1 VKKLSEEGTAMSLGI
16 LAMEALD
23 FAIDN
28 EQQSM
33 RFYTDLAARAPG
45 AEMRALFESLVREEQ
60 GHKSRLEAILKGGK
74 LPEAG
79 RKVLRL
85 NLSDY
90 VPDIASH
97 DNLDY
102 GQSLVVAMKKEAA
115 AVHLYTDLA
124 REVDDEE
131 LRQTFT
137 FLAEEESRH
146 RLRFEREYAALTG
159 KTPGQVRGNGPN

>member
-1 VKKLSEEGTAMSLGI
+1 MSLGI

-28 EQQSM
+28 ERQSV
-33 RFYTDLAARAPG
+33 RFYTDLVSRATS
-45 AEMRALFESLVREEQ
+45 AEMRALFEGLVREER
-60 GHKSRLEAILKGGK
+60 GHEARLKAVLNAGK
-74 LPEAG
+74 LPESG
-79 RKVLRL
+79 KKVLRL

-90 VPDIASH
+90 IPNVPSY

-102 GQSLVVAMKKEAA
+102 AQSLVIAMKKEAA
-115 AVHLYTDLA
+115 AFNLYTDLA

-131 LRQTFT
+131 LRRTFT

-146 RLRFEREYAALTG
+146 RLRFEREYAVLTG
-159 KTPGQVRGNGPN
+159 KSSGQARGNGAN

>member
-1 VKKLSEEGTAMSLGI
+1 VTLGI

-33 RFYTDLAARAPG
+33 RFYADLAARAPG
-45 AEMRALFESLVREEQ
+45 AEMRALFQSLVREEQ
-60 GHKSRLEAILKGGK
+60 SHKNKLEAILKRGE

-79 RKVLRL
+79 KKVLKL

-90 VPDIASH
+90 VPDVGSYE
-97 DNLDY
+97 NLDY
-102 GQSLVVAMKKEAA
+102 GESLVVAMKKEAA
-115 AVHLYTDLA
+115 AYHLYTDLA

-131 LRQTFT
+131 LRRTFL
-137 FLAEEESRH
+137 FLAEEEARH
-146 RLRFEREYAALTG
+146 RLRFEREYAVLTG
-159 KTPGQVRGNGPN
+159 KTPAQVRGQGPN

>member
-1 VKKLSEEGTAMSLGI
+1 MSLGI

-28 EQQSM
+28 EQQSV
-33 RFYTDLAARAPG
+33 RFYTDLAGKAPN
-45 AEMRALFESLVREEQ
+45 AEMRALFEGLVREEQ
-60 GHKSRLEAILKGGK
+60 GHEARLKAVLKGGK
-74 LPEAG
+74 LPESGKKAL
-79 RKVLRL
+79 KL

-90 VPDIASH
+90 IPDVPSY

-102 GQSLVVAMKKEAA
+102 AQSLVVAMKKEAA
-115 AVHLYTDLA
+115 AYHLYSDLA

-131 LRQTFT
+131 LQQTFT

-146 RLRFEREYAALTG
+146 RLRFEREYAVLTG
-159 KTPGQVRGNGPN
+159 KTPGQVRGGGPN